1 MNQKVY
7 DFENMDVED
16 LRRLASELY
25 VRLSVS
31 EKVLQFM
38 NEIFNTLEEWSKW
51 SSAQIDSIGYAR
63 AQADVQKIL
72 AGEEWVK

>member
-1 MNQKVY
+1 MSQKMY
-7 DFENMDVED
+7 DFENMDIED

-38 NEIFNTLEEWSKW
+38 NDIFNTIEEWSKW
-51 SSAQIDSIGYAR
+51 SSAQTASIGYAR
-63 AQADVQKIL
+63 AQVDVQKIL